1 CGFPATFVADLQQA
15 VARLEQ
21 AIDGRNAG
29 KTGAVVSQK
38 GIRSTITKAVD
49 TVQSLDV
56 LVANVLGHD
65 EDVMNAWKRDRHVEL
80 AGKGAWVAAP
90 WGQGVSVPSSPVD
103 HPIPPVEE
111 PSTQA
116 PTNQPS
122 ETSTVEEPTLPRRA
136 A

>member
-1 CGFPATFVADLQQA
+1 
-15 VARLEQ
+15 
-21 AIDGRNAG
+21 
-29 KTGAVVSQK
+29 VVSQK
-38 GIRSTITKAVD
+38 GIRSTIRKAID

-80 AGKGAWVAAP
+80 AGKSALVDAP
-90 WGQGVSVPSSPVD
+90 SGQGVSVPSSTVG

-111 PSTQA
+111 PSTQ
-116 PTNQPS
+116 PLTNQPS
-122 ETSTVEEPTLPRRA
+122 EMSTVEQPTPRRA